1 MLAGVCGIGAAVA
14 LIATGV
20 GAAAGFG
27 VAVKTVAVVGATTAV
42 VGGAGAA
49 IAHASEKVTDF
60 GKVMENLKEM
70 RKCLVAIEQ
79 QQAVV
84 KGKHGWLSAAGERDP
99 EQEKRIVSDM
109 KAEFTD
115 ALNKTQVE
123 VDKGFNIIKF

>member
-1 MLAGVCGIGAAVA
+1 MLAGMCAIGAAVA

-27 VAVKTVAVVGATTAV
+27 LTVKAVAGVSATAAAI
-42 VGGAGAA
+42 GGVGAA
-49 IAHASEKVTDF
+49 IAHATEKVTDF

-79 QQAVV
+79 QQADV
-84 KGKHGWLSAAGERDP
+84 KGKHGGLSALGKRDP
-99 EQEKRIVSDM
+99 EQEKMIVSDM
-109 KAEFTD
+109 KVEFTN

-123 VDKGFNIIKF
+123 VDKGFNMIKF

>member
-14 LIATGV
+14 LIATGI
-20 GAAAGFG
+20 GAVAGFS
-27 VAVKTVAVVGATTAV
+27 VAVKTAAVVGATTAV

-49 IAHASEKVTDF
+49 IAHATEKVTDF

-79 QQAVV
+79 QQADV

-99 EQEKRIVSDM
+99 EQEKMIVSDM

-123 VDKGFNIIKF
+123 LNKGFNIIKF